1 LPSSRMFGH
10 LTRLSAREAT
20 VDSVASSS
28 GPNPPESQPSQTTSY
43 SFDRWWLLVL
53 AIVALLVFLMVFKS
67 DPYWN
72 IMLFVRDGLGITVF
86 LTVVSFVFILLVG
99 MIGGLGRI
107 SKNPVIYFFAT
118 LYVEVFRGIPLLVQ
132 LIWWYFAA
140 PVVIQ
145 SIGKWIN
152 FAPMANYQ
160 SNALL
165 LAVLGLVMCYGA
177 YVSEIYRAGIQ
188 SIPKGQMEAARSQGM
203 TYIQAMRHVILPQ
216 AIRVI
221 LPPIGNEFIMLI
233 KDSSLVSVVAV
244 ADLVRRG
251 REFMSTHFDPI
262 EVWTMVALLYLVL
275 TLFFTRLMAWLEKRR
290 RYER

>member
-1 LPSSRMFGH
+1 MRSPIRGNLGRMMN
-10 LTRLSAREAT
+10 REAT
-20 VDSVASSS
+20 VEPVASSS
-28 GPNPPESQPSQTTSY
+28 DRGEPEKPKDHSLLAN
-43 SFDRWWLLVL
+43 FDPWWWLVVAVL
-53 AIVALLVFLMVFKS
+53 ALLIFLMVFMQT
-67 DPYWN
+67 PYWD
-72 IMLFVRDGLGITVF
+72 IMRFVSDGLGITVL
-86 LTVVSFVFILLVG
+86 LTVVSFVFILMVG

-107 SKNPVIYFFAT
+107 SKNRFIYFLAT
-118 LYVEVFRGIPLLVQ
+118 LYVEIFRGIPLLVQ

-145 SIGKWIN
+145 SLGKWLN
-152 FAPMANYQ
+152 FAPFINYQ
-160 SNALL
+160 PNPIV
-165 LAVLGLVMCYGA
+165 LAIVGLVICYGA

-203 TYIQAMRHVILPQ
+203 TYIQSMRHVILPQ
-216 AIRVI
+216 ALRVI
-221 LPPIGNEFIMLI
+221 LPPLGNEFIMLI

>member
-1 LPSSRMFGH
+1 LRSFLQGNLGRMMH
-10 LTRLSAREAT
+10 REAT
-20 VDSVASSS
+20 VNPVASPSNR
-28 GPNPPESQPSQTTSY
+28 GDGEKRPERSLLSH
-43 SFDRWWLLVL
+43 FDPWWWLVIAVL
-53 AIVALLVFLMVFKS
+53 ALLIFLMVFKGE
-67 DPYWN
+67 PYWN
-72 IMLFVRDGLGITVF
+72 IMKFVSDGLGITVL
-86 LTVVSFVFILLVG
+86 LTVVSFVFILFVG

-107 SKNPVIYFFAT
+107 SKNRLIYVVAT
-118 LYVEVFRGIPLLVQ
+118 LYVEIFRGIPLLVQ

-145 SIGKWIN
+145 TIGKWLN
-152 FAPMANYQ
+152 FAPMAQYQ
-160 SNALL
+160 SNAIL
-165 LAVLGLVMCYGA
+165 LAIVGLVICYGA
-177 YVSEIYRAGIQ
+177 YVTEIYRAGIQ

-216 AIRVI
+216 AIRTI
-221 LPPIGNEFIMLI
+221 LPPLGNEFIMLI

-275 TLFFTRLMAWLEKRR
+275 TLFFTRLMAFLEKSR